1 MDPERR
7 VFSNICNDGVS
18 RYIAILLTHSP
29 PHMGRIADALRRDLD
44 SMRARHDETDKK
56 VAALI
61 IHARELIAES
71 EAYLAEDHP
80 Q

>member
-1 MDPERR
+1 
-7 VFSNICNDGVS
+7 
-18 RYIAILLTHSP
+18 
-29 PHMGRIADALRRDLD
+29 MGRIADPLRRDLD
-44 SMRARHDETDKK
+44 AMRARHAETDRE
-56 VAALI
+56 VADLI